1 MSIVWL
7 ASYPKSGNTWLR
19 TFLTSYLKND
29 GTPASINELIG
40 PPVTSRAL
48 FDEYLGLPS
57 SDLAPGEILRL
68 RPLFHELLA
77 AELPRPTFFKVHDA
91 CIHTAGGPLFPR
103 AATAGAVYLVRNPLD
118 VAVSYAHHLQWSI
131 DRTVEEM
138 SRSEI
143 TSARHRRRLHQDFPD
158 SKLSWSRNVSS
169 WVEADLPVHVVRY
182 EDLLADPVEAFG
194 AVVRFAGLAWDR
206 SRVARAVEHA
216 RFDRLRAQEE
226 RDGFRIRQPTA
237 PSFFRSGRAGD
248 WRSALSPRQV
258 RALVEAHG
266 PVMKRFGY
274 LKEAEAFLAGAT
286 SAD

>member
-1 MSIVWL
+1 MSIIWL

-19 TFLTSYLKND
+19 TFLTSYLKDD

-40 PPVTSRAL
+40 PLVATREL
-48 FDEYLGLPS
+48 FDEYLGLSS

-68 RPLFHELLA
+68 RPRLHRLLA
-77 AELPRPTFFKVHDA
+77 AELPHPTFFKVHDA
-91 CIHTAGGPLFPR
+91 WIQTAAGPLFPR

-118 VAVSYAHHLQWSI
+118 VAVSFAYHLQWPI
-131 DRTVEEM
+131 DHTVEEM
-138 SRSEI
+138 NRSEV
-143 TSARHRRRLHQDFPD
+143 TSAGRRRRLHANFPE
-158 SKLSWSRNVSS
+158 SRLSWSRHVLS
-169 WVEADLPVHVVRY
+169 WVESDLPVHVVRY

-206 SRVARAVEHA
+206 SSVARAVDHT

-226 RDGFRIRQPTA
+226 CEGFGERQPTA

-248 WRSALSPRQV
+248 WRSALSPQQV

-274 LKEAEAFLAGAT
+274 QKAAEAFLATAT